1 MANACLSH
9 EISML
14 LLIYA
19 FFFKQRDQEQYEIYN
34 IYEPFTF
41 IPRKLLKQTNI
52 YYFNVWLRPVILTF
66 GLFVLSPFDLNL
78 ASRCVILMWLI
89 RLLLGLTS
97 LSKSFFGWWH
107 NQCIVYSRLWA
118 CIKLL
123 SHACLILLAKNGSI
137 ASNLQSE
144 MF

>member
-1 MANACLSH
+1 MPFPRNFHAFAYICL
-9 EISML
+9 
-14 LLIYA
+14 
-19 FFFKQRDQEQYEIYN
+19 FFKQRDQEQYEIYN

-89 RLLLGLTS
+89 RLFARVNIIVKKFFWLMAQS
-97 LSKSFFGWWH
+97 MHSVLSFVSVH
-107 NQCIVYSRLWA
+107 
-118 CIKLL
+118 IKLTFT
-123 SHACLILLAKNGSI
+123 CMPNFTRKKW
-137 ASNLQSE
+137 
-144 MF
+144 